1 MSVLVIAKIAGDTAK
16 FRQSLTDRA
25 GEYDKISADA
35 RTKGAIHH
43 RFGLGDGVVVIVDEW
58 QTAEQFQQFFS
69 APELQA
75 FVASVGG
82 DTSSPPE
89 ISVSEAVTASSDF

>member
-1 MSVLVIAKIAGDTAK
+1 MSVLVIAKIAGDTTK

-25 GEYDKISADA
+25 AEYEKISVDA
-35 RTKGAIHH
+35 RASGAIHH
-43 RFGLGDGVVVIVDEW
+43 RFGVGDGIVDEW

-82 DTSSPPE
+82 DTSSPPDVT
-89 ISVSEAVTASSDF
+89 VSEAVASSGDF

>member
-1 MSVLVIAKIAGDTAK
+1 MSVLVIATISGDTAK
-16 FRQSLTDRA
+16 FRQSLTERA

-35 RTKGAIHH
+35 RTKGGIHH
-43 RFGLGDGVVVIVDEW
+43 RFGIGDGVVVIVDEW
-58 QTAEQFQQFFS
+58 ETVEQFQQFFS

-82 DTSSPPE
+82 DTSSPPQ
-89 ISVSEAVTASSDF
+89 IIVAEAVATSSDY

>member
-25 GEYDKISADA
+25 AEYEKISADA
-35 RTKGAIHH
+35 RAKGGIRH
-43 RFGLGDGVVVIVDEW
+43 RFGVGDGTVVIIDEW
-58 QTAEQFQQFFS
+58 ETAEQFQQFFS

-82 DTSSPPE
+82 DTSSPPDVT
-89 ISVSEAVTASSDF
+89 VSEAVASSSDY

>member
-1 MSVLVIAKIAGDTAK
+1 MSVLIITKVAGDTAK

-25 GEYDKISADA
+25 GEYEKISADA

-43 RFGLGDGVVVIVDEW
+43 RFGVGDGYIVIVDEW
-58 QTAEQFQQFFS
+58 ETAEQFQQFFS

-82 DTSSPPE
+82 DTGSPPE
-89 ISVSEAVTASSDF
+89 VDVSERVPSSGEF

>member
-1 MSVLVIAKIAGDTAK
+1 MSVLIITKVAGDTAK

-25 GEYDKISADA
+25 AEYEKISADA

-43 RFGLGDGVVVIVDEW
+43 RFGVGDGHILIVDEW
-58 QTAEQFQQFFS
+58 ETADQFQQFFS

-82 DTSSPPE
+82 DTSTPPKVD
-89 ISVSEAVTASSDF
+89 VSERVPSSGEF

>member
-1 MSVLVIAKIAGDTAK
+1 MSVLIITKVAGDTAK

-25 GEYDKISADA
+25 GEYDKISAGA
-35 RTKGAIHH
+35 RAKGAIAH
-43 RFGLGDGVVVIVDEW
+43 RFGVGDGYIMIVDEW
-58 QTAEQFQQFFS
+58 ERAEQFQQFFS

-82 DTSSPPE
+82 DTSRPPE
-89 ISVSEAVTASSDF
+89 VNVSERVPSSGEF

>member
-1 MSVLVIAKIAGDTAK
+1 MSVLIVTKVAGDTAK
-16 FRQSLTDRA
+16 FSQSLTDRA
-25 GEYDKISADA
+25 AEYEKISADA

-43 RFGLGDGVVVIVDEW
+43 RFGVGNGHIVIVDEW
-58 QTAEQFQQFFS
+58 ETAEQFQQFFS

-82 DTSSPPE
+82 DASSPPE
-89 ISVSEAVTASSDF
+89 VDVSERVPSSGEF